1 MGLSIPACLASLV
14 ALAALVEG
22 SGVPYQ
28 PMTPP
33 AAKMSGSAKPAE
45 PAKAAP
51 PSALPSM
58 TAPRPYQ
65 PLPPPPAKASP
76 SAKSAS
82 PTKASEL
89 AKTAPPP
96 PPAAASAATAQQP
109 AQALPTLPAKP
120 SPPVKAAMPA
130 KPGAPAKTAAG
141 RTVAPGP
148 ASAPSTIVYV
158 IRRTEDAWTV
168 MDPAAIETIPGG
180 PIRRAYSVT
189 VRRNLLNG
197 GPPQPGYVRT
207 LNEFDCDAMKFRWR
221 NFTIYNRFGSVVVK
235 QENADPAFGA
245 LGRGSEEE
253 DVFRTVC
260 DGGGGGS
267 VVAAP
272 SLGLLVIGLMQGWDE
287 AAMAGAMSQL
297 PPAPEPKP
305 AAKPRSKPRR

>member
-1 MGLSIPACLASLV
+1 MGLSIPACLASVV
-14 ALAALVEG
+14 ALAALAEG
-22 SGVPYQ
+22 AGVPYQ

-51 PSALPSM
+51 QSALPTM
-58 TAPRPYQ
+58 TAPRPYE
-65 PLPPPPAKASP
+65 PLPRPPGKTSPSVKPAATAKASEP
-76 SAKSAS
+76 
-82 PTKASEL
+82 
-89 AKTAPPP
+89 AKTAPP
-96 PPAAASAATAQQP
+96 AAVSASTTHQP
-109 AQALPTLPAKP
+109 AQALPIPAAKASP
-120 SPPVKAAMPA
+120 SVKAATPA
-130 KPGAPAKTAAG
+130 APAKTAVGKSAAG
-141 RTVAPGP
+141 KTATP
-148 ASAPSTIVYV
+148 SPSTMVYV

-168 MDPAAIETIPGG
+168 MDPTAIEQVPCG

-221 NFTIYNRFGSVVVK
+221 TFTIYNRFGSVVVK
-235 QENADPAFGA
+235 QDNADLAFMA
-245 LGRGSEEE
+245 LGRGGEEE
-253 DVFRTVC
+253 DIFRTVC

-287 AAMAGAMSQL
+287 AAMTSAMSEL
-297 PPAPEPKP
+297 PPAPASKPVAKP
-305 AAKPRSKPRR
+305 ASKPRR

>member
-14 ALAALVEG
+14 ALVALADG

-33 AAKMSGSAKPAE
+33 AAKMSAD
-45 PAKAAP
+45 
-51 PSALPSM
+51 
-58 TAPRPYQ
+58 
-65 PLPPPPAKASP
+65 
-76 SAKSAS
+76 
-82 PTKASEL
+82 
-89 AKTAPPP
+89 
-96 PPAAASAATAQQP
+96 
-109 AQALPTLPAKP
+109 
-120 SPPVKAAMPA
+120 A
-130 KPGAPAKTAAG
+130 KPGAPAPAAPAAA
-141 RTVAPGP
+141 APAAAPAARPYLPPP
-148 ASAPSTIVYV
+148 ASATKATAPAKATGKTATKAVPAPIPSTIVYV

-168 MDPAAIETIPGG
+168 MDPAAIEKVAGG

-221 NFTIYNRFGSVVVK
+221 TFTIFNRFGAVVVK
-235 QENADPAFGA
+235 QDNADLAYMA

-253 DVFRTVC
+253 DIFRTVC

-287 AAMAGAMSQL
+287 AAMTSAMSEL
-297 PPAPEPKP
+297 PPAPDPKP
-305 AAKPRSKPRR
+305 AAKTASKPRR